1 MCLACWVYW
10 FWRDFRQNAFVAQYS
25 YKDLWRSLN
34 LPSKTRSQSQQST
47 CKDPKPKWPKP
58 SHLGLRPLTFRFL
71 TGPALA
77 LTETR
82 SLAQRSACKDLGR
95 NGKTQ
100 PSRPR
105 PLTLRSLT
113 APVHALASRYAFSS
127 SPVEA
132 APGSM
137 WPTLFSPR

>member
-1 MCLACWVYW
+1 MGDEQHAHCHENHTPLV
-10 FWRDFRQNAFVAQYS
+10 FDGNLLKRVRRGQKPPR
-25 YKDLWRSLN
+25 KDL
-34 LPSKTRSQSQQST
+34 
-47 CKDPKPKWPKP
+47 KPKWPKP